1 MDSHTD
7 IADSDEGDFVQQRSS
22 VRDSLFLL
30 ATLSTSGPAGDISVR
45 VRNLSAGGMMVETP
59 TPLGKGETVV
69 CELRGIGRVGGR
81 IAWSVPGRLGVMF
94 DHPVDPRDARKP
106 VGGASSPRR

>member
-7 IADSDEGDFVQQRSS
+7 IGDSDEGDFAQQRKS

-30 ATLSTSGPAGDISVR
+30 ATLSTSGPAGDINVR

-59 TPLGKGETVV
+59 TPLGKDEPVI
-69 CELRGIGRVGGR
+69 CELRGIGRISGR
-81 IAWSVPGRLGVMF
+81 IAWAAQGRLGVMF
-94 DHPVDPRDARKP
+94 DHEIDPKDARKP
-106 VGGASSPRR
+106 VGGAASPRR